1 MLTQK
6 IVNMETFQLH
16 PRDGSAVSAAD
27 STFVQAMALSLHS
40 IRGSYADSNVVQKM
54 ALQSVNSVASSKS
67 QDHHHHQ
74 LGSRLQASYN

>member
-40 IRGSYADSNVVQKM
+40 IRGSYADSNCTDEPDF
-54 ALQSVNSVASSKS
+54 S
-67 QDHHHHQ
+67 
-74 LGSRLQASYN
+74 